1 MENTSLPNGQ
11 NGTHCVLAGHTG
23 ILKAEIFDNIDKLD
37 VGDEFYID
45 FLGVNNRYTVIKTS
59 IILPDDT
66 SELKIEKDKCLITL
80 VTCTP
85 RSINTHR
92 LLVTAQIDNIEK
104 NYYEQINEQ
113 INNNNSEI
121 VEKGKIEIFKE
132 YINNNL
138 YRIIIIVLFLILI
151 ITLEII
157 TSQKRRKANER

>member
-1 MENTSLPNGQ
+1 M
-11 NGTHCVLAGHTG
+11 
-23 ILKAEIFDNIDKLD
+23 
-37 VGDEFYID
+37 
-45 FLGVNNRYTVIKTS
+45 
-59 IILPDDT
+59 
-66 SELKIEKDKCLITL
+66 ITL

-85 RSINTHR
+85 RGINTHR